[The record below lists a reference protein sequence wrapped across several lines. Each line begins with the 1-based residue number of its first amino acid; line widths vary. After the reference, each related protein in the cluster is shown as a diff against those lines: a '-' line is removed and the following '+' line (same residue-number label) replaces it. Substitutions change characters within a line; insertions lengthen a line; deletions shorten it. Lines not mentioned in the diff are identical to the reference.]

1 MIKKISLLFFIL
13 IVSFFSFIGCSD
25 FINLKTKTDININ
38 LDLSKLIKTS
48 RNNEDEYGNM
58 YSAEYQLEVTKWEY

>member
-58 YSAEYQLEVTKWEY
+58 YSAEYQIEITK

>member
-38 LDLSKLIKTS
+38 LDLSKLVKTS

-58 YSAEYQLEVTKWEY
+58 YSAEYQIEITK

>member
-38 LDLSKLIKTS
+38 LDLSKLVKTS

>member
-1 MIKKISLLFFIL
+1 MIKKISLLSFIL
-13 IVSFFSFIGCSD
+13 IVSLFSFIGCSD

-48 RNNEDEYGNM
+48 RNEDEYGNM
-58 YSAEYQLEVTKWEY
+58 YSAEYQIEITKLEY